1 VIARAI
7 LGVLAAV
14 FIAAKLFTAEVSL
27 RDDPTSMLVLRRAP
41 SLESRFHALPDGAT
55 VLAAD
60 ENGFVGDGAWRWVTG
75 IGWILFPAAWIAI
88 EAGSRV
94 RRSTR

>member
-1 VIARAI
+1 MIARAL
-7 LGVLAAV
+7 LGVLAAL

-27 RDDPTSMLVLRRAP
+27 RDDPTSMLILRGTP

-60 ENGFVGDGAWRWVTG
+60 ENGFVGEGAWRWVTG
-75 IGWILFPAAWIAI
+75 IGWLLLPAALIAI

-94 RRSTR
+94 RRRVR